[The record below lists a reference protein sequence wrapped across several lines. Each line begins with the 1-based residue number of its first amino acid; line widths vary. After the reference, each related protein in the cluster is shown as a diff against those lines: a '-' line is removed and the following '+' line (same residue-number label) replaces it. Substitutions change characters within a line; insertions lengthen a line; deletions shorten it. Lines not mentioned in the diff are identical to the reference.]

1 MGEYW
6 TKSSETNKF
15 TLFVS
20 LVINLLSRSMRFNI
34 AVGSFGYR
42 QRATCAKLRLAKL
55 KIATRFIS
63 IPPRQIYFLLFF
75 FLISRRIEICHQ
87 LCTILFCG
95 KMRQTALV
103 AIFIQRCLHN
113 DIGSLSAIIV
123 YKNWE

>member
-6 TKSSETNKF
+6 TKSGETNKF
-15 TLFVS
+15 TLLIS
-20 LVINLLSRSMRFNI
+20 LVINLLSRSMRLNI

-42 QRATCAKLRLAKL
+42 QRAPRRGATCG
-55 KIATRFIS
+55 
-63 IPPRQIYFLLFF
+63 
-75 FLISRRIEICHQ
+75 E
-87 LCTILFCG
+87 
-95 KMRQTALV
+95 MRQTVPV